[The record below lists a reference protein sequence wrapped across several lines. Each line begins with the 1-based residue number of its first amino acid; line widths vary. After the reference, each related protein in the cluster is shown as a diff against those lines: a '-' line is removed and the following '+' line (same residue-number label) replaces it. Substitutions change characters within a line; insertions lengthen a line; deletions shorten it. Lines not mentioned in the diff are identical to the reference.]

1 MVKIEDQ
8 TLLIYDKNQL
18 SKTVEIAY
26 FSRVK
31 VFEEKKGNIFRILSE
46 AISEGIVIVNEK
58 HEIVTSNEAA
68 DRMFGYSAKE
78 LLGENINLLIPRE
91 YRHSHTAQVEEYL
104 GKNDPRQ
111 MGHGRDLFGRRKDG
125 SIFPV
130 EAGLNPF
137 EIYGSKYVMAL
148 VTDISVRKAQERE
161 IIELNLSL
169 EQKVE
174 ARTQELKQTIEELKE
189 EVSKRKEAEH
199 KIMESLRKE
208 RELNE
213 LKTKF
218 LSLVSHE
225 FKTPLS
231 GILTS
236 ATLAG
241 KYTET
246 DQQDKREKHLKTI
259 QSKVKYL
266 NNILNDFLSI
276 ERLESGKATYKFE
289 TFPLSKV
296 VNEVIY
302 SANMLLKEG
311 QRINY
316 PQNIDGITINFDEK
330 ILELSLINLINN
342 AIKYSPAHTLIDVL
356 VLPKKDALTIQ
367 IKDEGMGIPE
377 KEQKYIFNR
386 YFRAENALLDQ
397 GTGIG
402 LNIVKS
408 HLESLGGT
416 ITFES
421 EEGKGSTFTI
431 SFPIKNNTI

>member
-1 MVKIEDQ
+1 
-8 TLLIYDKNQL
+8 
-18 SKTVEIAY
+18 
-26 FSRVK
+26 
-31 VFEEKKGNIFRILSE
+31 
-46 AISEGIVIVNEK
+46 
-58 HEIVTSNEAA
+58 
-68 DRMFGYSAKE
+68 
-78 LLGENINLLIPRE
+78 
-91 YRHSHTAQVEEYL
+91 
-104 GKNDPRQ
+104 
-111 MGHGRDLFGRRKDG
+111 
-125 SIFPV
+125 
-130 EAGLNPF
+130 
-137 EIYGSKYVMAL
+137 
-148 VTDISVRKAQERE
+148 
-161 IIELNLSL
+161 
-169 EQKVE
+169 VE
-174 ARTQELKQTIEELKE
+174 ARTKELKQTIKELKE
-189 EVSKRKEAEH
+189 EVSKRKEAEY

-236 ATLAG
+236 ATLVG

-246 DQQDKREKHLKTI
+246 EHQEKREKHLRTI
-259 QSKVKYL
+259 QNKVKYL

-276 ERLESGKATYKFE
+276 ERLESGKATYKFDV
-289 TFPLSKV
+289 FPLSKV

-302 SANMLLKEG
+302 NANMLLKDG

-316 PQNIDGITINFDEK
+316 PQNIDDILVNFDEK
-330 ILELSLINLINN
+330 ILELSLTNLINN
-342 AIKYSPAHTLIDVL
+342 AIKYSPAHTVIDV
-356 VLPKKDALTIQ
+356 VVIPQKDSLS
-367 IKDEGMGIPE
+367 IKIIDEGMGIPE

-408 HLESLGGT
+408 HLESLGGK

-421 EEGKGSTFTI
+421 EQSKGSTFTI
-431 SFPIKNNTI
+431 TFPTNNNTN

>member
-1 MVKIEDQ
+1 MNC
-8 TLLIYDKNQL
+8 YDKNQFIN
-18 SKTVEIAY
+18 TY
-26 FSRVK
+26 FWAMR
-31 VFEEKKGNIFRILSE
+31 VFEERKGNIFKILSE
-46 AISEGIVIVNEK
+46 AISEGIVIINDK
-58 HEIVTSNEAA
+58 QEIVTSNEAA
-68 DRMFGYSAKE
+68 NNMFGYAESE
-78 LLGENINLLIPRE
+78 LLGQNLNILIPKK
-91 YRHSHTAQVEEYL
+91 YHATHPKQVNEYL
-104 GKNDPRQ
+104 GKDDPRK
-111 MGHGRDLFGRRKDG
+111 MGHGRDLYGRCKDG
-125 SIFPV
+125 TTFPV

-137 EIYGSKYVMAL
+137 NILGNRYVMAL
-148 VTDISVRKAQERE
+148 VTDITVRKNQENE
-161 IIELNLSL
+161 ITELNAQL
-169 EQKVE
+169 EEKIE
-174 ARTQELKQTIEELKE
+174 YRTQALRDSITELRL
-189 EVSKRKEAEH
+189 EVTKRKDAED
-199 KIMESLRKE
+199 KIKESLRKE
-208 RELNE
+208 RELND

-246 DQQDKREKHLKTI
+246 DQQDKREKHLRTI

-276 ERLESGKATYKFE
+276 ERLESGKATYKFD

-296 VNEVIY
+296 INEVIY
-302 SANMLLKEG
+302 NSNMLLKDG

-316 PQNIDGITINFDEK
+316 PNNIDDITLNFDEK
-330 ILELSLINLINN
+330 ILELSLTNLINN
-342 AIKYSPAHTLIDVL
+342 SIKYSPENTPIDVVVIPSDDSL
-356 VLPKKDALTIQ
+356 S
-367 IKDEGMGIPE
+367 IKIVDQGIGIP
-377 KEQKYIFNR
+377 KNEQKFIFNR

-402 LNIVKS
+402 LNIVQS

-421 EEGKGSTFTI
+421 EENKGSVFTI
-431 SFPIKNNTI
+431 SFPTNNTID